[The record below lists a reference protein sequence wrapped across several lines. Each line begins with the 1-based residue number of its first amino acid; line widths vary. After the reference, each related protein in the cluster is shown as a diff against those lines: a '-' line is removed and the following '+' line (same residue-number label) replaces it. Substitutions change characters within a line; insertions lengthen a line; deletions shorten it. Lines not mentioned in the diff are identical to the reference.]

1 MYDRFLLLF
10 LLMLPT
16 YCMAQFSDSTHYA
29 LSYSS
34 TGSIN
39 KTNDGQSYLLNN
51 SAKFGVKK
59 KSVSLNF
66 GNTWVYGKQNQ
77 ALTNNDFSS
86 TLDFNLYKT
95 FPHFFYWGLAN
106 YNTSK
111 SLKINNQ
118 LLAGGG
124 LAYSLLDR
132 ENTYLNISDGFL
144 FDSSDLILGDG
155 SPEVYQTC
163 RNSLRL
169 VCKFVFSKIIVF
181 NSSTFFQP
189 SLNRGSDYNFRSN
202 STLAF
207 KVNQWLGLTT
217 AFNYNRVSRTD
228 RENLQLS
235 YGLTFERYF

>member
-169 VCKFVFSKIIVF
+169 VCKFVFSKMIVF

-189 SLNRGSDYNFRSN
+189 SLNRGNDYNFRSN